1 MSRKRIYRLLG
12 LFSLAGYAWLAWNGA
27 GLVSGKLVP
36 GVCMFKSI
44 MHIPCPS
51 CGATRAILLFLHGNI
66 VESLL
71 LNPLGALLFI
81 ALIVVPIWLLAD
93 VLLKRESLFR
103 FYNGMENTLRKHV
116 WISVP
121 LIAIVLV
128 NWFWNIAKGL

>member
-1 MSRKRIYRLLG
+1 
-12 LFSLAGYAWLAWNGA
+12 
-27 GLVSGKLVP
+27 
-36 GVCMFKSI
+36 
-44 MHIPCPS
+44 
-51 CGATRAILLFLHGNI
+51 
-66 VESLL
+66 LL

>member
-1 MSRKRIYRLLG
+1 
-12 LFSLAGYAWLAWNGA
+12 
-27 GLVSGKLVP
+27 
-36 GVCMFKSI
+36 
-44 MHIPCPS
+44 
-51 CGATRAILLFLHGNI
+51 
-66 VESLL
+66 LL

-93 VLLKRESLFR
+93 VLLKRESLLR